1 MLLLA
6 NPTVLRAD
14 GKSPARFQSIRLS
27 VQRPRTAAGSIPK
40 RSSQPSARAGNLLF
54 SRRSKRSSSKGSSLR
69 QCSTSRRAL

>member
-54 SRRSKRSSSKGSSLR
+54 SREANDLR
-69 QCSTSRRAL
+69 PRGRR